1 MLLGDFSRRVNSGVR
16 PQEVVSQMRID
27 EIVERAREAHQL
39 HWAMT
44 GIESEGDRRAARVTD
59 TWQRDVV
66 SRLGPALVPEF
77 PIGEGFGE
85 RIDLV
90 ERQELVTYELKV
102 SPNNTHFEFY
112 RDIFKVIIARDNAL
126 PGLDHFVFITPE
138 IGARKLQRGLAKAVI
153 EHAASLRLHVEVRG
167 I

>member
-1 MLLGDFSRRVNSGVR
+1 
-16 PQEVVSQMRID
+16 MRID
-27 EIVERAREAHQL
+27 EIVELARAAHRL

-44 GIESEGDRRAARVTD
+44 SIESEGDRRAARVTA
-59 TWQRDVV
+59 TWQHDVL
-66 SRLGPALVPEF
+66 SRFGSDLVPEF

-90 ERQELVTYELKV
+90 DRQELVAYELKV

-112 RDIFKVIIARDNAL
+112 RDIFKVIVARDNAL
-126 PGLDHFVFITPE
+126 PGLDHFIFITPE
-138 IGARKLQRGLAKAVI
+138 IGARKLQRGLARAVI
-153 EHAASLRLHVEVRG
+153 EHSASLRLRVEVKG

>member
-1 MLLGDFSRRVNSGVR
+1 
-16 PQEVVSQMRID
+16 MRID
-27 EIVERAREAHQL
+27 AIVELARAAHRL

-44 GIESEGDRRAARVTD
+44 GIESEGDRRASLVTVA
-59 TWQRDVV
+59 WQQDVV
-66 SRLGPALVPEF
+66 SRFGPNLVPEF

-90 ERQELVTYELKV
+90 DTQELVAYELKV

-112 RDIFKVIIARDNAL
+112 RDIFKVIVARDNAL
-126 PGLDHFVFITPE
+126 HELNHFVFITPE
-138 IGARKLQRGLAKAVI
+138 IGARKLQRGLARAVI
-153 EHAASLRLHVEVRG
+153 EHAANLRLKIEVKS

>member
-1 MLLGDFSRRVNSGVR
+1 
-16 PQEVVSQMRID
+16 MRID
-27 EIVERAREAHQL
+27 EIVESAREAHKL
-39 HWAMT
+39 HWVMT
-44 GIESEGDRRAARVTD
+44 GIVSEGDRLAALVTE

-66 SRLGPALVPEF
+66 SRFGARLVPEF
-77 PIGEGFGE
+77 SIGDGLRQ

-90 ERQELVTYELKV
+90 DTEEHIAYELKV

-126 PGLDHFVFITPE
+126 PELDHFVFITPE
-138 IGARKLQRGLAKAVI
+138 SAAQKLERGFAQAVI
-153 EHAASLRLHVEVRG
+153 VHAASLKFRVEVRG

>member
-1 MLLGDFSRRVNSGVR
+1 MHKNMTRV
-16 PQEVVSQMRID
+16 D
-27 EIVERAREAHQL
+27 EIVALAGAAHRS

-44 GIESEGDRRAARVTD
+44 GIEAEGDRRAALVTA
-59 TWQRDVV
+59 TWQRTSVARFGQD
-66 SRLGPALVPEF
+66 LAPEF
-77 PIGEGFGE
+77 PIGDGLRE

-90 ERQELVTYELKV
+90 DRRDRVAYELKV

-126 PGLDHFVFITPE
+126 PALDHFVFITPFQ
-138 IGARKLQRGLAKAVI
+138 GARSLERAFARAVI
-153 EHAASLRLHVEVRG
+153 EHAGSLNLIVDIRG

>member
-1 MLLGDFSRRVNSGVR
+1 MDAEQTWLKYPFQPHALPLGNGLR
-16 PQEVVSQMRID
+16 Q
-27 EIVERAREAHQL
+27 
-39 HWAMT
+39 
-44 GIESEGDRRAARVTD
+44 
-59 TWQRDVV
+59 
-66 SRLGPALVPEF
+66 
-77 PIGEGFGE
+77 

-90 ERQELVTYELKV
+90 DKHDLVAYELKV

-138 IGARKLQRGLAKAVI
+138 IGAQTLQRGLGQAVI
-153 EHAASLRLHVEVRG
+153 EHDATLRLNIEVRG

>member
-1 MLLGDFSRRVNSGVR
+1 
-16 PQEVVSQMRID
+16 MRID
-27 EIVERAREAHQL
+27 EIVELAREAHQL

-44 GIESEGDRRAARVTD
+44 SVEGEGDRLAALVTS
-59 TWQRDVV
+59 TWQSNVV
-66 SRLGPALVPEF
+66 THLGQGLVPEF
-77 PIGEGFGE
+77 RIGEGLGE

-90 ERQELVTYELKV
+90 DTHELVAYELKV

-126 PGLDHFVFITPE
+126 PELNHFVFITPYA
-138 IGARKLQRGLAKAVI
+138 GARRLHRDFPRAVI
-153 EHAASLRLHVEVRG
+153 AHAASLRLHVEVRG

>member
-1 MLLGDFSRRVNSGVR
+1 
-16 PQEVVSQMRID
+16 MRID
-27 EIVERAREAHQL
+27 EIVELARNAHRL

-44 GIESEGDRRAARVTD
+44 GIESEGDRRAARVTT
-59 TWQRDVV
+59 TWQQDVMTRFG
-66 SRLGPALVPEF
+66 SYLMPEF
-77 PIGEGFGE
+77 SIGEGFGE

-90 ERQELVTYELKV
+90 DTQELVAYELKV

-126 PGLDHFVFITPE
+126 HNLNHFVFITPE
-138 IGARKLQRGLAKAVI
+138 IGARKLQRGLALAVI
-153 EHAASLRLHVEVRG
+153 EHASSLRLRVEVKG